1 MRAVFAFDQAGVDR
15 GRERWIVEGHGDV
28 LPPGLAGLL
37 PRCADVVAGGL
48 QAEVGAF
55 SLSPLSLGTS
65 LTLTLSVR
73 VRSVPVKPSL
83 SAVKVPMLAIVKS
96 PFGGTRFAPI
106 ASLL

>member
-1 MRAVFAFDQAGVDR
+1 MYSRPASLVFFHAAPMS
-15 GRERWIVEGHGDV
+15 W
-28 LPPGLAGLL
+28 LAAC
-37 PRCADVVAGGL
+37 RRKS
-48 QAEVGAF
+48 GAF